1 MGIKIRHK
9 YSVHVID
16 IVRDME
22 EVVTFNSVDEVFE
35 YIRFYSDVG
44 VYFKVYCDDELINIV

>member
-1 MGIKIRHK
+1 MEIKIRHK

-16 IVRDME
+16 IIRDME
-22 EVVTFNSVDEVFE
+22 EVVTFNSADEVFE
-35 YIRFYSDVG
+35 YIHFYSDVG

>member
-16 IVRDME
+16 TIRDME
-22 EVVTFNSVDEVFE
+22 EVVTFNSAEEVFE
-35 YIRFYSDVG
+35 YIYFYSDVG
-44 VYFKVYCDDELINIV
+44 VYFMVYCDDELIDIV